1 MLSSLAHKEYAS
13 DRGTGMF
20 EQLNGGY
27 RMADDRQY
35 SQGTVVIGNDRNPEQ
50 QTASAMLNHQESMV
64 MTNVQRCF

>member
-27 RMADDRQY
+27 SMADDRQY
-35 SQGTVVIGNDRNPEQ
+35 S
-50 QTASAMLNHQESMV
+50 
-64 MTNVQRCF
+64 